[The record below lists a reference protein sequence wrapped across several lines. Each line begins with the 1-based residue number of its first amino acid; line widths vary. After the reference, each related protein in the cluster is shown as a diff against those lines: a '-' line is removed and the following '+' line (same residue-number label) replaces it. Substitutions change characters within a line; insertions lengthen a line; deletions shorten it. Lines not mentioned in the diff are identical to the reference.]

1 MEQAEKRKQLN
12 DQWAIAIEEEV
23 GDLISK
29 LSPNQEVFTFT
40 KSGQLKMGFSP
51 RWEVILR
58 EVKQVSA
65 LRLKVKSR
73 ISNNQLRQKS
83 NRKSYQKPYVQCS
96 VNFMYT
102 QAPESDFLYPIVG
115 FIASAYIKLTEHCTL
130 RPQHSLT

>member
-12 DQWAIAIEEEV
+12 DQWANAIEEEV
-23 GDLISK
+23 GDLISR

-65 LRLKVKSR
+65 LRLKVNTRLS
-73 ISNNQLRQKS
+73 
-83 NRKSYQKPYVQCS
+83 
-96 VNFMYT
+96 F
-102 QAPESDFLYPIVG
+102 
-115 FIASAYIKLTEHCTL
+115 
-130 RPQHSLT
+130 